1 MASPKIDKN
10 LIAKNIKNTR
20 LESGLSQE
28 DFGKLFTPQ
37 ADKSIVSRW
46 ERGKSIP
53 NAERLKTIAKKAN
66 MSVRYFTTGEKMYS
80 DLTSD
85 EKKELENETKKY
97 MQKEID
103 KKNQEL
109 YDSLSNNKDVKN
121 LSTLPNAL
129 LNDVIKLIQ
138 LVRDQDGERSLFS
151 LDMIISTTINA
162 KLNNHSDDEYQ
173 SLIEFNEQ
181 ELAQFIIAI
190 KESPINKIK
199 NFDVT
204 KLDKF

>member
-20 LESGLSQE
+20 LESGLNQE
-28 DFGKLFTPQ
+28 DFGKLFTPH

-66 MSVRYFTTGEKMYS
+66 MSVRYFTTGEKTYS
-80 DLTSD
+80 DLTPD
-85 EKKELENETKKY
+85 EIKVMKNETKKY
-97 MQKEID
+97 MKKEID

-138 LVRDQDGERSLFS
+138 LVRDQDGESSLFS